1 MSQEAINA
9 VVRFSFIVLVP
20 CLIIFAIVILIKI
33 FKKTGE
39 MNSNREKSIKATQT
53 NTRIVSK
60 RENVVLNP
68 NSTMTFYYIEV
79 EDNLEF
85 RVEKS
90 IYDSVNAN
98 DIVKI
103 VYSSGNLD
111 DIYVIESSNESS
123 IPKTTYSGHFTDN
136 KK

>member
-9 VVRFSFIVLVP
+9 VVRFSFVVLVP

-33 FKKTGE
+33 FKKTAG
-39 MNSNREKSIKATQT
+39 MNSNREKSSKATQT

-90 IYDSVNAN
+90 IYDSVNVN